1 MAGAAGGEQALAGT
15 KITQAG
21 TVCRT
26 PESDER
32 AELEPVKTEFI
43 QEKSKEGVGEL
54 KTVK

>member
-1 MAGAAGGEQALAGT
+1 MAGAARGEQALAGT
-15 KITQAG
+15 KIKQAG

-26 PESDER
+26 PESNER

-43 QEKSKEGVGEL
+43 EEESNEGAGEL